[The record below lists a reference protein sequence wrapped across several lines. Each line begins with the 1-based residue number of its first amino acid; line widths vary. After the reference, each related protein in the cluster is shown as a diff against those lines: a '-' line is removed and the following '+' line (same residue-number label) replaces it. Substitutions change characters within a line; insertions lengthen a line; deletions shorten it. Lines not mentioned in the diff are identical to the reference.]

1 MTPEHM
7 SSFRDSGYLLLPQAL
22 PKKQVEPLRVQV
34 VDELGRRGIW
44 SSGKSLPSPIRHAPA
59 FQQIAKLSSL
69 IRIDDLHTR
78 IIDRDTHAA
87 IVSLAPARLAPAQ
100 SQLLI
105 SLPKQGEWTLDGLNW
120 HTDVPAAGHRHV
132 PGIQAFV
139 LVDEVKPRGG
149 ATLAIAGSHLL
160 ADQPEPYRRVR
171 AALRGQGDLQQALR
185 SRNLSIVEMCGRA
198 GDVYLMDMRLL
209 HTPSINA
216 SDRLRIMATVRYL
229 PAAHARA

>member
-1 MTPEHM
+1 MTPEQI
-7 SSFRDSGYLLLPQAL
+7 STFRDSGYLLLRQAL
-22 PKKQVEPLRVQV
+22 PKKQVEPLKVQV
-34 VDELGRRGIW
+34 LDELKRRGIW
-44 SSGKSLPSPIRHAPA
+44 SSGKALSSPIRHAPA

-69 IRIDDLHTR
+69 IGRDDLRAR
-78 IIDRDTHAA
+78 IIDKDTHAA
-87 IVSLAPARLAPAQ
+87 IVSLARTRLVPAQ
-100 SQLLI
+100 GQFLI
-105 SLPKQGEWTLDGLNW
+105 SLPKQGEWSLEGLNW

-139 LVDEVKPRGG
+139 LIDEVRPRGG

-160 ADQPEPYRRVR
+160 ADLPRPYRHVR
-171 AALRGQGDLQQALR
+171 EVLRGKGDLQAALRSHD
-185 SRNLSIVEMCGRA
+185 LSIVEMCGHA

-229 PAAHARA
+229 PAAHSGA